1 MTDDELELDMQVAT
15 LQDEIADLKEGLAF
29 VTEENLRMR
38 QHLLRIQAVT
48 VLALDVPTVEKA
60 RGLHDLEPGQEVQ

>member
-60 RGLHDLEPGQEVQ
+60 RGLRDLEPGQEAQ